1 VSTKWVPKSV
11 LALKNYSRYDFVADL
26 IAGVT
31 VGLVAL
37 PLAMAFAIASG
48 MPPQAGLYCAVIAGF
63 LISALG
69 GSRVQIGG
77 PTGAF
82 VVVVAGIVAKY
93 GIDGLFM
100 CTGIAGVFLI
110 FLGVTGLGS
119 AVKYIPRP
127 VVVGFTNGIAVVI
140 ASTQLKD
147 FFGLKIDHVP
157 GDFLGRLA
165 AVAQNFRTVSFE
177 ETGLAVLAIV
187 LILICRKYFPKI
199 PGYIVALFVGTAL
212 VYFLHLPVQTI
223 GTRFGGIP
231 SGLPALKIPHFHLDL
246 IRPLIAP
253 AITVAMLG
261 AIESLMSAVVA
272 DKLVGHG
279 EKHKPNVEL
288 IAQGVANFISPLM
301 GGLPATGAIA
311 RTATNIRSG
320 ARSPIA
326 GMIHALTLLAI
337 LMFATPIAKF
347 IPLAVLAA
355 ILLVVSYNMGEWAEI
370 PELLKLSRLEVACWS
385 ATFVLTVFAD
395 LTVAVEAG
403 MILAAL
409 VFIRKVTATTTISRV
424 TQKYVEEGRLHVLQ
438 DKEIPPYVTVFR
450 IHGPFLFGAADK
462 IDDLMQQIPELPPIV
477 ILRLRNMTAIDAT
490 GLRALEELA
499 DRVKASG
506 RRLILCGAREQ
517 PAQLMRQSE
526 FEQHVGPENICANVT
541 EALARAGVV
550 FPQIAAEAPSVQKWG
565 RRKDDHQSSEI
576 TGDNHSVANAA
587 TSGD

>member
-1 VSTKWVPKSV
+1 MSTKWVPKSI
-11 LALKNYSRYDFVADL
+11 LALKDYSRQKFIADL

-48 MPPQAGLYCAVIAGF
+48 VPPQAGLYCAVIAGF

-110 FLGVTGLGS
+110 FLGATGLGS

-147 FFGLKIDHVP
+147 FFGLRIEHVP
-157 GDFLGRLA
+157 GDFLGRIE
-165 AVAQNFRTVSFE
+165 AVAKNFRTLSFD
-177 ETGLAVLAIV
+177 ETTLAVLALV
-187 LILICRKYFPKI
+187 LILLFRRYVPRV
-199 PGYIVALFVGTAL
+199 PGYIVALFAGTVA
-212 VYFLHLPVQTI
+212 VVIFHLPVATI

-231 SGLPALKIPHFHLDL
+231 SGLPALVVPQFHLDL

-272 DKLVGHG
+272 DRMFGEG
-279 EKHKPNVEL
+279 EKHNPNVEL
-288 IAQGVANFISPLM
+288 IAQGVANFFSPLM

-320 ARSPIA
+320 AKTPVA
-326 GMIHALTLLAI
+326 GMVHALTLLAI
-337 LMFATPIAKF
+337 LLFAAPVAKF
-347 IPLAVLAA
+347 IPLSVLSA
-355 ILLVVSYNMGEWAEI
+355 ILLVVAYNMGEWSEI
-370 PELLKLSRLEVACWS
+370 PELLKLSRLEAGTWL
-385 ATFVLTVFAD
+385 ATFLLTVFAD

-409 VFIRKVTATTTISRV
+409 VFIRKVTATTTVSRV
-424 TQKYVEEGRLHVLQ
+424 THEYLQEGRLHVLQ
-438 DKEIPPYVTVFR
+438 DKDIPPYVTVFR

-462 IDDLMQQIPELPPIV
+462 IDDLVQQIPDLPPIV
-477 ILRLRNMTAIDAT
+477 VLRLRNMTAIDAT
-490 GLRALEELA
+490 GLRALEHLA
-499 DRVKASG
+499 DRVHSSG
-506 RRLILCGAREQ
+506 RGLILCGAREQ
-517 PAQLMRQSE
+517 PARLMRQAD
-526 FEQHVGPENICANVT
+526 FEQHVGPENICANVS
-541 EALARAGVV
+541 EALDRAKALHAEL
-550 FPQIAAEAPSVQKWG
+550 AATAPSARLWG
-565 RRKDDHQSSEI
+565 RRAGDEHGVERTDEEAP
-576 TGDNHSVANAA
+576 TGAG
-587 TSGD
+587 TRT